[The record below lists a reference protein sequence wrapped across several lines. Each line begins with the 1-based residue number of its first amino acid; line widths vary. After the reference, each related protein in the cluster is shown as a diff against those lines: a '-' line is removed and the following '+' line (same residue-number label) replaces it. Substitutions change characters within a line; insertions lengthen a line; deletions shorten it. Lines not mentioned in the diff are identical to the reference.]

1 MDGGRWPDPT
11 PGPETQG
18 PTRDDAASNR
28 RPKWAL
34 PALILG
40 LLIALWILG
49 LDVDFVL
56 STWADPSRRIVRTM
70 VLGYVLPFIVPLSAI
85 LLIPGG
91 LGVMRPWTAK
101 RPRLRLVWIGG
112 VLILAVSAFTVPWL
126 IAGPT

>member
-1 MDGGRWPDPT
+1 MDGGRWPDPP
-11 PGPETQG
+11 PGWETQG
-18 PTRDDAASNR
+18 PRHAASNR
-28 RPKWAL
+28 RPRWAL

-56 STWADPSRRIVRTM
+56 STWADPSRRVVRTM
-70 VLGYVLPFIVPLSAI
+70 VLGYVLPLMVPLSAI

-91 LGVMRPWTAK
+91 LGVMRPATAK

-112 VLILAVSAFTVPWL
+112 VLIFAVSAFTVPWL
-126 IAGPT
+126 ITSPT

>member
-1 MDGGRWPDPT
+1 MLGGRWPDPP
-11 PGPETQG
+11 PGWDTQS
-18 PTRDDAASNR
+18 PRPAASNR

-56 STWADPSRRIVRTM
+56 STWADPSRRVVRTM
-70 VLGYVLPFIVPLSAI
+70 VLGFVLPFIVPLSAI

-91 LGVMRPWTAK
+91 LGVLRPWTAE

-112 VLILAVSAFTVPWL
+112 VLIFAVCAFTVPWL
-126 IAGPT
+126 VTGPT